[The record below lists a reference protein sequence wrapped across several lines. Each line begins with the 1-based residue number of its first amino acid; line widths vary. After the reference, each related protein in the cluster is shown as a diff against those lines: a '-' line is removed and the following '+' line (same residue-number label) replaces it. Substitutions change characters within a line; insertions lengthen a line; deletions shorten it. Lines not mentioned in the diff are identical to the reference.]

1 MSTKLIRNSTN
12 FPSQITKLLEE
23 YLRNKDTKAGLFYYQ
38 ELTRYYFKLNITKGF
53 VANHIMG
60 SGKTKTALAIIEAA
74 IAEGIERIIYV
85 APLSLEGSLSREV
98 GEYNT
103 LMGSNISDEQ
113 FKFIARSHTVVK
125 NITKKESS
133 DNDFAIET
141 NVFSSNLKE
150 IKGRGL
156 VIIDEAHLVMQSISN
171 GSPGMIEFYDL
182 LMNSPEIRIMML
194 TGTIINSRPFELS
207 PMLNLVSGE
216 RIMPETEKTFMD
228 AFWDRENKLIRNK
241 NKLQNRAMGL
251 ISRIDQDAIQLKLGE
266 GGKLVPVVSS
276 SPEER
281 DPSKQRGGSSL
292 FPELYETMILQVPMS
307 GRQTGVYMIRREKE
321 LKEELGKKSIKTN
334 KTHSEK
340 FSRSDKESSTYMVR
354 TRQCSNY
361 APPPAIEVL
370 YASDSGYDTKDIKA
384 VMDKAL
390 PEEFESPK
398 FIMIDQIMQKH
409 KQQKGIIYSQFVDI
423 GGNGALSLYLQSPER
438 TIETNVNFD
447 NDHTKL
453 AKLKCCGYQ
462 QLKFDADKRP
472 INLGPKT
479 FAMLNGSVKDPYY
492 NMILKIYNSPDND
505 HGEQLPYLLVGT
517 REGLGLDLKC
527 CRFIV
532 MMEPYFI
539 YSFYTQLLA
548 RARRYGS
555 HLRLDPKEQDV
566 QPYILLAVYPQNFIV
581 NDYVKAQAE
590 IKAVLTNEQM
600 MKGLAETTDEKIY
613 RLMLNNL
620 RLNKP
625 FIDACDEIGIECNL
639 LKRYFPDRNCR
650 MCAPNNMRLYTEL
663 IKGQSP
669 EKLLN
674 YDLREDD
681 PCQAYETEQIE
692 AKRITIKTP
701 DGDIDYF
708 YVVDP
713 ASAQGF
719 GIYYYDK
726 DKDLYEELFA
736 SSPAYHLVL
745 QNLK

>member
-1 MSTKLIRNSTN
+1 MATKLTRNSTN
-12 FPSQITKLLEE
+12 FPSQITKLLED
-23 YLRNKDTKAGLFYYQ
+23 YLQNGQLKAGLFYYQ
-38 ELTRYYFKLNITKGF
+38 ELTRYYFKMNITKGF

-60 SGKTKTALAIIEAA
+60 SGKTKTALSIIDAA
-74 IAEGIERIIYV
+74 IAEGITRIIYV

-98 GEYNT
+98 GEYNS
-103 LMGSNISDEQ
+103 LMGSTLSDEQ

-133 DNDFAIET
+133 DSEFAIET
-141 NVFSSNLKE
+141 NAFSSNLRE
-150 IKGRGL
+150 IKGKGL

-171 GSPGMIEFYDL
+171 GSPGMVEFYDL
-182 LMNSPEIRIMML
+182 LMNSPEIRIVML

-216 RIMPETEKTFMD
+216 RILPETEKTFMD

-251 ISRIDQDAIQLKLGE
+251 ISRIDQDAIQLKYE
-266 GGKLVPVVSS
+266 NGKLEAIAPTA
-276 SPEER
+276 
-281 DPSKQRGGSSL
+281 KGTASL
-292 FPELYETMILQVPMS
+292 FPELYETAVIRVPMS
-307 GRQTGVYMIRREKE
+307 GRQVGVYMIRREKE
-321 LKEELGKKSIKTN
+321 LKEELGKKAIKTN
-334 KTHSEK
+334 KTHTEK

-370 YASDSGYDTKDIKA
+370 YSSDSGYDTKDIKA
-384 VMDKAL
+384 VMDRAL
-390 PEEFESPK
+390 PEELESPK

-409 KQQKGIIYSQFVDI
+409 NRQKGIIYSQFVDI
-423 GGNGALSLYLQSPER
+423 GGNGALSLYLQSQER
-438 TIETNVNFD
+438 NIESNSNFN
-447 NDHTKL
+447 NDPTKL
-453 AKLKCCGYQ
+453 SKYRCCGYQ
-462 QLKFDADKRP
+462 LLKFDSNKKP
-472 INLGPKT
+472 INLSPRT
-479 FAMLNGSVKDPYY
+479 FAMLNGTVKDPYY
-492 NMILKIYNSPDND
+492 NLILEIYNSPEND
-505 HGEQLPYLLVGT
+505 HGELLPYLLVGT

-566 QPYILLAVYPQNFIV
+566 QPYILLASYPQNFEV
-581 NDYVKAQAE
+581 NDYVKSQAD
-590 IKAVLTNEQM
+590 IKAVLTDEQM
-600 MKGLAETTDEKIY
+600 LKGLADTTDEKIY
-613 RLMLNNL
+613 RIMLNNL

-625 FIDACDEIGIECNL
+625 FIEACDEIGIECNL
-639 LKRYFPDRNCR
+639 LKKYFPERNCR
-650 MCAPNNMRLYTEL
+650 MCAPNSMRLYTEL

-681 PCQAYETEQIE
+681 PCQAFETEQID
-692 AKRITIKTP
+692 AKRVTVKTP

-713 ASAQGF
+713 SSAQGF

-745 QNLK
+745 KNLAVISQ